1 MILLLIVLMWHLK
14 AKKTS
19 AAEKTTSVKELL
31 IVTLQSLRK
40 TLMISGVIIL
50 VLELILFFTI
60 GSRGIIAGLLLEL
73 LVMMGA
79 FVYALLSVDSKL
91 KK

>member
-19 AAEKTTSVKELL
+19 ATEKTTSVKELL
-31 IVTLQSLRK
+31 VETLQGLRK
-40 TLMISGVIIL
+40 MLMISGCIIL
-50 VLELILFFTI
+50 ALELILLFTI